1 MQLRNLFSAPE
12 RDEQMRNQRDE
23 ERTSGGGGRLGEQFH
38 SGRLAI
44 GTGTVW
50 IVRALR
56 SRRKRGRQLALGL
69 LALGVGLLQR
79 RSRTSGGET
88 LSSAEYTDALTGTA
102 DEGKAGMT
110 EVELGESD
118 RGTEEPPEDMQSDM
132 EASGEMTDDEEDFG
146 IDEESEVDTDEH
158 ETDIGE
164 AGDVDLDTDES
175 DEETGTTFGDETEEI
190 GTDETAA
197 ETDADEGEETEE

>member
-1 MQLRNLFSAPE
+1 MQLRNLFSAPAQ
-12 RDEQMRNQRDE
+12 DEQTRNQRDE
-23 ERTSGGGGRLGEQFH
+23 ERTTEGGGRLGEQFR

-44 GTGTVW
+44 GTGVVW
-50 IVRALR
+50 IVRGLR

-79 RSRTSGGET
+79 RSRRGDGET
-88 LSSAEYTDALTGTA
+88 LSSAEYTDTLTGSA
-102 DEGKAGMT
+102 DKGGPGMT

-118 RGTEEPPEDMQSDM
+118 RGPEESPEDMQSDM
-132 EASGEMTDDEEDFG
+132 EASGEMTEDEEDFG
-146 IDEESEVDTDEH
+146 IDEESGVDIDEH

-164 AGDVDLDTDES
+164 TGDVDLDTGES
-175 DEETGTTFGDETEEI
+175 DDETGTDFSDETEEI